1 MIVGVGV
8 DIVDV
13 ARFEAS
19 LERTPALA
27 ERLFTDAERGLP
39 VHSLAARF
47 AAKEAFIKAMGGSGT
62 MGWHDMSVAPTE
74 GNAPVLELSG
84 EAAKVAGNR
93 GVTGVHLSLSHDG
106 GQAVAFVIAEG
117 TSVSEVSA

>member
-27 ERLFTDAERGLP
+27 DRLFTDVERGLP

-47 AAKEAFIKAMGGSGT
+47 AAKEAFIKAMGGSGS
-62 MGWHDMSVAPTE
+62 MGWHDMSVAPTN
-74 GNAPVLELSG
+74 GNAPVMALSG
-84 EAAKVAGNR
+84 EAAKLAFGR

-106 GQAVAFVIAEG
+106 GQAVAFVVAEAAPGSG
-117 TSVSEVSA
+117 TGS

>member
-1 MIVGVGV
+1 VIVGVGV

-27 ERLFTDAERGLP
+27 QRLFTDVERDLP
-39 VHSLAARF
+39 MPSLAARF
-47 AAKEAFIKAMGGSGT
+47 AAKEAFIKAMGGSGA
-62 MGWHDMSVAPTE
+62 MGWHDMSVAPTD
-74 GNAPVLELSG
+74 GAAPKLELSG
-84 EAAKVAGNR
+84 EAAKLANGR

-106 GQAVAFVIAEG
+106 GQAVAFVVAEG
-117 TSVSEVSA
+117 AGA